1 MGQLWV
7 DEADPTK
14 LVLNPSSW
22 TNISS
27 MIFIE
32 APACVGY
39 SYADDIAGCTHDD
52 TTQAVDNYQALLTFF
67 RGFPEYANNSFFIT
81 GESYAGI
88 YVPTLAQQVVLG
100 NAAGNPRVNLQ
111 GIAVGNGCL
120 GLDIGVCAFDY
131 RNELNTNMPYFIG
144 HGLISPV
151 TFAAVQKDCD
161 PAAAGP
167 SDACQA
173 DFDAARKFG
182 APPAPIHQARALNGA
197 PTNARPNSQP

>member
-1 MGQLWV
+1 
-7 DEADPTK
+7 
-14 LVLNPSSW
+14 
-22 TNISS
+22 

-120 GLDIGVCAFDY
+120 GPGSS
-131 RNELNTNMPYFIG
+131 T
-144 HGLISPV
+144 
-151 TFAAVQKDCD
+151 
-161 PAAAGP
+161 
-167 SDACQA
+167 
-173 DFDAARKFG
+173 
-182 APPAPIHQARALNGA
+182 PAPSRSSARGTSSSYSACTTA
-197 PTNARPNSQP
+197 